1 MLLTFGRFYDTIG
14 DLEPFCAT
22 RQPDDAMGISF
33 ISLLNPESRLDFQS
47 LYLSNQEM

>member
-1 MLLTFGRFYDTIG
+1 MIQW
-14 DLEPFCAT
+14 EASSPFAPPGI
-22 RQPDDAMGISF
+22 PDDAMGISF